1 MKWHVVRKLLH
12 CDERKQ
18 YSSAEASKLCSSF
31 SLFLLNKRHTS
42 SLLKLS
48 TDIMSCL
55 IARLANLSFKDG
67 VFPSRYKAARAT
79 HTPLLKKPNLSP
91 HEPANHRPIS
101 NLCTFSKILE
111 KLVLSRVQPHAMKS
125 TNYCK
130 FQSAYQKG
138 HSTEI
143 ALLRVVNDIQ
153 RAAGNGQCAALLA
166 LNISSAFNAV
176 DHTTLTDRARTVFSI
191 HEVALDWLRCFITK
205 RTQQIAVGSE
215 KSAMFPYA
223 SDVPQDS
230 VLGLTCT

>member
-1 MKWHVVRKLLH
+1 MSFANCFTATNANSTALQRPVNCAVVLVCFCLTN
-12 CDERKQ
+12 
-18 YSSAEASKLCSSF
+18 S
-31 SLFLLNKRHTS
+31 RHTS

-79 HTPLLKKPNLSP
+79 HTPLQKKPNLSP

-111 KLVLSRVQPHAMKS
+111 KLVLSRLQPHGMKS

-130 FQSAYQKG
+130 FQSGYQKG

-153 RAAGNGQCAALLA
+153 RATGNGQCTALLA

-176 DHTTLTDRARTVFSI
+176 DHTTLTDRARTVFMKSPWTGFDASLPSG
-191 HEVALDWLRCFITK
+191 HSRSPLDQRSQPCS
-205 RTQQIAVGSE
+205 RTH
-215 KSAMFPYA
+215 
-223 SDVPQDS
+223 
-230 VLGLTCT
+230 LTYLKTRS